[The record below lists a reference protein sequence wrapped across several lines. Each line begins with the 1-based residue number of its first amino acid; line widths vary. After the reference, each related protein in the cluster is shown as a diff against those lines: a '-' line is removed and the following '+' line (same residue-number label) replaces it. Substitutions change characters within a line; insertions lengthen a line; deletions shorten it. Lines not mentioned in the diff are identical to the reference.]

1 VNLSVKGLSVG
12 LLVLLLFP
20 GLAAAQQPGTVISGP
35 LRLQTDIPVPG
46 ALVTVP
52 FGVGGWAI
60 DQLATSGTG
69 IDTVHVWAVPPSG
82 TATFLGVA
90 TLGVA
95 RPDVAAIFGAQF
107 QPSGFN
113 LTAAVPLAPGAYTVA
128 VFAHRASTGRFDI
141 VDQIPITV
149 RGITLSDLFP
159 CANGQVPRLN
169 GGVWTCAD
177 AAGEQGPPGPT
188 GPTGPQGPAGATGPI
203 GPTGP
208 AGTTGAT
215 GPVGPTGPAGVT
227 GPTGAP
233 GATGPGGPTGPVGLT
248 GSAGPTGLTGPTG
261 ATGPTGSL
269 AETWASVLGDSRIG
283 VGGYSGDNVV
293 FQTRRDSAPT
303 LSNASLS
310 SDGTTVQLLGTGTPH
325 TFLISWGASIL
336 INGTETCAMTVRING
351 VDEVAL
357 TARVNGPTASPGTT
371 LWNAGT
377 SAVLNLPD
385 NVALTLA
392 RKIGTCALTGDE
404 KVGWMTAVLIK

>member
-12 LLVLLLFP
+12 LLVLLLVP
-20 GLAAAQQPGTVISGP
+20 GLAAAQPGTVVGGT
-35 LRLQTDIPVPG
+35 LRLQTDIPVSG
-46 ALVTVP
+46 AVLTVP

-107 QPSGFN
+107 EPSGFN
-113 LTAAVPLAPGAYTVA
+113 LTAAVPLAPGVYTLA

-141 VDQIPITV
+141 VDQMPITI

-159 CANGQVPRLN
+159 CMNGQVPRLN
-169 GGVWTCAD
+169 GGVWTCSD
-177 AAGEQGPPGPT
+177 AAGEQGPPGPP
-188 GPTGPQGPAGATGPI
+188 GPTGPQGPAGATGP
-203 GPTGP
+203 
-208 AGTTGAT
+208 TGAT

-227 GPTGAP
+227 GPTGAT
-233 GATGPGGPTGPVGLT
+233 GAAGTTGPIGPTGPVG
-248 GSAGPTGLTGPTG
+248 PTGPMGPTGPTG

-269 AETWASVLGDSRIG
+269 AETWASVLGDGRIG
-283 VGGYSGDNVV
+283 VGGYSGDDVV

-351 VDEVAL
+351 ADEVAL
-357 TARVNGPTASPGTT
+357 IARVNGPTASPGTT

-385 NVALTLA
+385 NAALTLA

-404 KVGWMTAVLIK
+404 KVGWMTVVLVK